1 MYLSLSRLNHWLPW
15 GQTHPKV
22 MQCTAEFHDQIADA
36 RLPQAEPIF
45 DNATALDAT
54 VDMLDPQPAVVEPLI
69 RPLLLHCQLLATRG
83 LCWHE
88 DLHVGEREGQK
99 AEIL

>member
-1 MYLSLSRLNHWLPW
+1 
-15 GQTHPKV
+15 V
-22 MQCTAEFHDQIADA
+22 QCTAAFHDQIADA

-45 DNATALDAT
+45 DDATALDAP
-54 VDMLDPQPAVVEPLI
+54 VDMLDPQPAVVEPLM
-69 RPLLLHCQLLATRG
+69 RPLLLYRQPLATG
-83 LCWHE
+83 CLCWYE

>member
-1 MYLSLSRLNHWLPW
+1 MRHRVGNVLKDQTFYERLRASPLNPMESA
-15 GQTHPKV
+15 V
-22 MQCTAEFHDQIADA
+22 FHD
-36 RLPQAEPIF
+36 
-45 DNATALDAT
+45 TTSLDAA

>member
-1 MYLSLSRLNHWLPW
+1 
-15 GQTHPKV
+15 
-22 MQCTAEFHDQIADA
+22 MQGTAEFHNQIADA

-45 DNATALDAT
+45 DDATALDAT
-54 VDMLDPQPAVVEPLI
+54 VDVLDPQPAVMEPLI
-69 RPLLLHCQLLATRG
+69 RPLLLHRQLLATWG

-88 DLHVGEREGQK
+88 DLHVGKREGQK

>member
-1 MYLSLSRLNHWLPW
+1 
-15 GQTHPKV
+15 
-22 MQCTAEFHDQIADA
+22 MQCTAEFHDQSADA

-45 DNATALDAT
+45 DDAPALDAT
-54 VDMLDPQPAVVEPLI
+54 VAMLDAQPAGMERLI
-69 RPLLLHCQLLATRG
+69 CPLLLHRQLLATRC

-99 AEIL
+99 AAVL

>member
-1 MYLSLSRLNHWLPW
+1 ME
-15 GQTHPKV
+15 
-22 MQCTAEFHDQIADA
+22 CTAEFHDQIADA

-69 RPLLLHCQLLATRG
+69 RPLLLHPQLLATWS

-99 AEIL
+99 AESL

>member
-1 MYLSLSRLNHWLPW
+1 ME
-15 GQTHPKV
+15 
-22 MQCTAEFHDQIADA
+22 CTAEFHDQIADA
-36 RLPQAEPIF
+36 VLPQAEPIF
-45 DNATALDAT
+45 DDATALGAT

-69 RPLLLHCQLLATRG
+69 RPLLLHRQLLATWS
-83 LCWHE
+83 LYWHE